1 MEPQQ
6 EDSLVVVLVLLF
18 FYSLPILLLF
28 GTYFIGRSIEK
39 RHYKSI
45 KEREGDW
52 NHIPAITGKDMSGL
66 PQVASAELAIG
77 SVVVSIDHFK
87 RWLSGFRKIFGGEMK
102 SYSSVIDRG
111 RREAILR
118 MKETCPDA
126 DMFLNCR
133 IMTSTISNG
142 KGKAIGCSEVMAYA
156 TAIRFQQP
164 EE

>member
-1 MEPQQ
+1 MESQQ
-6 EDSLVVVLVLLF
+6 EDSVVVVLVVLF
-18 FYSLPILLLF
+18 FYTLPILLLF

-39 RHYKSI
+39 RHYKRI
-45 KEREGDW
+45 KERESAW

-66 PQVASAELAIG
+66 PQVAAAELVVG
-77 SVVVSIDHFK
+77 SVVVSVDYFK

-111 RREAILR
+111 RREAVLR

-156 TAIRFQQP
+156 TAVRFKQTN
-164 EE
+164 E